1 MELEKKANY
10 KINVADYDFLKQ
22 EELDFEELFLICL
35 NKKPEYFDL
44 YPPLK
49 LLYIRDNDTIRKKTK
64 EELMDTIKSIQDIN
78 TIRYLVDVMIK
89 EEKDCLNRSC

>member
-1 MELEKKANY
+1 M
-10 KINVADYDFLKQ
+10 
-22 EELDFEELFLICL
+22 ICL

-64 EELMDTIKSIQDIN
+64 EELSDSIKSIQDIN
-78 TIRYLVDVMIK
+78 TIRYLMDAIIT
-89 EEKDCLNRSC
+89 EEKETITRS